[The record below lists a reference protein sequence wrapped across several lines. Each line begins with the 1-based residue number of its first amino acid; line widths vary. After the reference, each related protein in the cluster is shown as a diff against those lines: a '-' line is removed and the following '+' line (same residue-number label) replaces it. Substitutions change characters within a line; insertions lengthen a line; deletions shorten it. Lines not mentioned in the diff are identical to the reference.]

1 MTTHLPDRTLAELEG
16 CYLTTRSGTS
26 LRLRTVQPGDGPGL
40 LKLFERVS
48 PEERRF
54 RFLDTRAAPNAAE
67 LAALLEPDHRRKE
80 HVLAFETSAGEPV
93 ASLMMAADESM
104 ASAEVAIMVA
114 SDRKGRGI
122 GHALLRHALDLARER
137 GIGRLHSIENRANRG
152 ALEVERTLGFELREI
167 EDEPTLVLAEA
178 ELA

>member
-1 MTTHLPDRTLAELEG
+1 MTTHLPDRTLAEPKS

-26 LRLRTVQPGDGPGL
+26 LRLRTVQPSDGPDL

-54 RFLDTRAAPNAAE
+54 RFLDTRAAPSAGE
-67 LAALLEPDHRRKE
+67 MAALLEPDHRRKE
-80 HVLAFETSAGEPV
+80 HVLAFETSTGEPV
-93 ASLMMAADESM
+93 ASLMIAADESM
-104 ASAEVAIMVA
+104 AGAEVAIMVA

-122 GHALLRHALDLARER
+122 GHALLRHALDRARQR
-137 GIGRLHSIENRANRG
+137 GIGRLRSIEDRANRG
-152 ALEVERTLGFELREI
+152 ALEVERTLGFELHEI
-167 EDEPTLVLAEA
+167 EGEPTLVLAEA